1 MINAL
6 GKTSALS
13 WGGFIFSE
21 VGLYQ
26 VLVDSPCV
34 PYSTD
39 LHTN

>member
-6 GKTSALS
+6 GKTSALR
-13 WGGFIFSE
+13 FIFSE